1 MAKSN
6 ILKLSASAVAIAAG
20 CGLATAAV
28 ANDDT
33 LANIAAGWT
42 VQPNINYEGWNHGL
56 QDQINTGNVADLT
69 VAWTLQLGVL
79 DQWEASPLVVGD
91 MMYVVSPVNQSE
103 GTGQSPNIVLGIDLN
118 TQSIVWEFRP
128 DVDREAGLQACCG
141 AQTRGLNYAE
151 GKIFYNTADGQVF
164 ALDAGTGE
172 ALWRSI
178 GADITIREH
187 TMGNS
192 IVIGDLFIIGNE
204 GGEWGVR
211 GKVSAFDI
219 NDGQTQWVMYNMGPN
234 NEVGIGPRFQPFYAD
249 DQVPNPALDSW
260 FGDSWRRGG
269 GTVWGYFT
277 YDVDTNV
284 FHYSTGN
291 CGPWN
296 PDYRREWGVFEL
308 DENGGL
314 ADYRNNYCAS
324 AMARDATTGE
334 LIWAYNITPAD
345 PWDIDEPL
353 INQLVDIDMDGDGTN
368 EEARI
373 LASRT
378 GYFYVWDRHTGE
390 IINDPWPFVY
400 VNFMSGVNL
409 DTGRPIYNYETW
421 MFTDAEDRARYTEGQ
436 GIFGE
441 DQMADEEF
449 TGTEV
454 YTCPFIFARNW
465 HNDSWNPDTG
475 LLYTPTITNCGGLR
489 AIEGEY
495 VAGEGYILMAFNPF
509 GGDFYGGP
517 GGFAR
522 ETPPPPYVPTEAD
535 QVLYDGGLMANDPV
549 AGETR
554 FVIDFSNGNSNV
566 PVFTTA
572 GGLLWQGNEET
583 GQFVAYDATNGDRL
597 WSFAAG
603 SDFNQSAVSYIGPD
617 GRQYIAIIAS
627 SANTGQ
633 VNFDADA
640 GDPARYSRAGTT
652 LYVFAL
658 PTSVAG
664 GM

>member
-1 MAKSN
+1 M
-6 ILKLSASAVAIAAG
+6 AAG
-20 CGLATAAV
+20 CGLATTAI

-42 VQPNINYEGWNHGL
+42 VQPNINYGGWNHSTL
-56 QDQINTGNVADLT
+56 DQINTGNVADLT
-69 VAWTLQLGVL
+69 VAWTMQLGVL
-79 DQWEASPLVVGD
+79 DQWEATPLVVGD
-91 MMYVVSPVNQSE
+91 TMWVVSPVNQSE
-103 GTGQSPNIVLGIDLN
+103 GTGQTPNTVIAIDLN
-118 TQSIVWEFRP
+118 TQSIIWEFRP
-128 DVDREAGLQACCG
+128 DVDNEAALQACCG
-141 AQTRGLNYAE
+141 DQTRGIQYAE
-151 GKIFYNTADGQVF
+151 GKLFYHTLDGQVF
-164 ALDAGTGE
+164 ALDAETGE
-172 ALWRSI
+172 ALWRSV
-178 GADITIREH
+178 GADVTIREH
-187 TMGNS
+187 AAGNG
-192 IVIGDLFIIGNE
+192 IVIGDLYIIGNA
-204 GGEWGVR
+204 GGEYGVR

-219 NDGQTQWVMYNMGPN
+219 DDGQTQWVMYSMGPN

-249 DQVPNPALDSW
+249 DQTTNPALDSW

-277 YDVDTNV
+277 YDVDANI

-314 ADYRNNYCAS
+314 ADYKNNYCAS

-353 INQLVDIDMDGDGTN
+353 TNQLVDIDMDGDGTA
-368 EEARI
+368 EATRI

-378 GYFYVWDRHTGE
+378 GYFYVWDRNTGE

-400 VNFMSGVNL
+400 VNFMTGV
-409 DTGRPIYNYETW
+409 DAETGRPGYTYETW

-436 GIFGE
+436 GIFGDE
-441 DQMADEEF
+441 QMADEEF

-454 YTCPFIFARNW
+454 YTCPFIQARNW
-465 HNDSWNPDTG
+465 QNDSWNPDTG
-475 LLYTPTITNCGGLR
+475 LLYTAVNINCGGLR

-495 VAGEGYILMAFNPF
+495 VAGEGYVLMAFNPF
-509 GGDFYGGP
+509 GADFYGGP
-517 GGFAR
+517 GGFAND
-522 ETPPPPYVPTEAD
+522 TPPPPYVPTEAD
-535 QVLYDGGLMANDPV
+535 QVAINSQLQANDPV
-549 AGETR
+549 SGETAWA
-554 FVIDFSNGNSNV
+554 VDFSPGNNV
-566 PVFTTA
+566 PVFGTA
-572 GGLLWQGNEET
+572 GGLVFQGAET
-583 GQFVAYDATNGDRL
+583 NGTFNAYDATNGDHL
-597 WSFAAG
+597 WEFRAG
-603 SDFNQSAVSYIGPD
+603 SDFNQSAMSYIGPD

-627 SANTGQ
+627 SSNTGQ
-633 VNFDADA
+633 VNFDDDANDAD
-640 GDPARYSRAGTT
+640 RYRRAGTT
-652 LYVFAL
+652 LFVFAL

>member
-1 MAKSN
+1 MLTRKT
-6 ILKLSASAVAIAAG
+6 LKLSASAVAMAAG
-20 CGLATAAV
+20 CGVATTAV

-69 VAWTLQLGVL
+69 VAWTMQLGVL
-79 DQWEASPLVVGD
+79 DQWEATPLVVGD

-118 TQSIVWEFRP
+118 TQTVVWEFRP

-249 DQVPNPALDSW
+249 DQVPNPALDTW

-296 PDYRREWGVFEL
+296 PDYRREWGVITL

-314 ADYRNNYCAS
+314 DDYRNNYCAS

-535 QVLYDGGLMANDPV
+535 QVAYDGGLMANDPV

-583 GQFVAYDATNGDRL
+583 GEFVAYDATNGDRL

-603 SDFNQSAVSYIGPD
+603 SDFNQSAMSYIGPD

-627 SANTGQ
+627 SSNTGQ
-633 VNFDADA
+633 VNFDDEA
-640 GDPARYSRAGTT
+640 GDADRYRRAGTT
-652 LYVFAL
+652 LFVFAL

>member
-1 MAKSN
+1 MLVGPSRRT
-6 ILKLSASAVAIAAG
+6 S
-20 CGLATAAV
+20 
-28 ANDDT
+28 
-33 LANIAAGWT
+33 
-42 VQPNINYEGWNHGL
+42 NYEGWNHGV

-103 GTGQSPNIVLGIDLN
+103 GTGQSPNVVIGIDLN

-151 GKIFYNTADGQVF
+151 GKVFYNTADGQVF

-187 TMGNS
+187 TMGNA

-219 NDGQTQWVMYNMGPN
+219 DDGQTQWVMYNMGPN

-277 YDVDTNV
+277 YDVDANM

-353 INQLVDIDMDGDGTN
+353 TNQLVDIDMDGDGTA
-368 EEARI
+368 EEARL

-378 GYFYVWDRHTGE
+378 GYFYVWDRNTGE

-522 ETPPPPYVPTEAD
+522 ETAPPPYVPTEAD
-535 QVLYDGGLMANDPV
+535 QVDYDGGLMANDPV

-583 GQFVAYDATNGDRL
+583 GEFVAYDATNGDQL

-627 SANTGQ
+627 SSNTGQ
-633 VNFDADA
+633 VNFDDEA
-640 GDPARYSRAGTT
+640 GDADRYRRAGTT
-652 LYVFAL
+652 LFVFAL